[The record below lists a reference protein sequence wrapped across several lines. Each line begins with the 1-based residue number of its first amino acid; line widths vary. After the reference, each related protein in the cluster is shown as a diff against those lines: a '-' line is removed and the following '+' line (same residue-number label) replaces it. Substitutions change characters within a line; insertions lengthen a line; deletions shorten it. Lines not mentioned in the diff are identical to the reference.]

1 MTDAPRTG
9 ESRSQIRS
17 ARNSVQPPT
26 VLILGGTGTF
36 GGRLARLLAQ
46 DGRVSLV
53 VAGRSRAAAEA
64 FCRTLAAR
72 GPLRAAAMDRNG
84 ALEPVLRELAPD
96 ILVDA
101 SGPFQAYG
109 DEPYRVVK
117 ACLALGI
124 CYLDLADGS
133 EFVQG
138 IAAFDAEARRRGVF
152 VLSGASTF
160 PALSSAAVRALS
172 EGWTRVRSITS
183 GIAPSPHVDL
193 GRNVIGAIASYA
205 GKKVPLVRDGRAAT
219 GRGLIEARRFTVGAP
234 GMLPLKNRRFALADV
249 PDLRLAKTLWP
260 GLENIWI
267 GVGTLPEVT
276 HRGLSA
282 LAWPVRLALVRSL
295 SALAPLFHWV
305 ARHVRWGEHR
315 GGMFV
320 AVTGDDAH
328 GARIERD
335 WHLIAEGDDGPFVP
349 AMAAAALI
357 AKVMAGSPP
366 ASGARAALDE
376 LSLEDF
382 AAPFARRNI
391 RAGTWTRMPAALPL
405 YRRFFSDAWE
415 TLPEPIRVLHDG
427 VARARG
433 VALVERG
440 TSILARLAAAI
451 MGFPKA
457 GTDVPVEVAFSR
469 KDGRETWTRTFAGKS
484 FSSEQFEGRGRS
496 AGLLCERFGPLTF
509 GLAMTIEGDRLRL
522 IARRWSAF
530 GVSLPFVLAP
540 TGESYESVEAGRF
553 RFHVEIGFAWTG
565 LIVRYRGWLAPE

>member
-1 MTDAPRTG
+1 
-9 ESRSQIRS
+9 
-17 ARNSVQPPT
+17 VQQPT

-36 GGRLARLLAQ
+36 GGRLARLLAE
-46 DGRVSLV
+46 DDRISLV

-72 GPLRAAAMDRNG
+72 GPLRAAAIDRNG
-84 ALEPVLRELAPD
+84 ALEPVLRDMAPD
-96 ILVDA
+96 IVVDA

-133 EFVQG
+133 DFVQG
-138 IAAFDAEARRRGVF
+138 IATLDAEACRRGVF
-152 VLSGASTF
+152 ILSGASTF
-160 PALSSAAVRALS
+160 PALSTAVVRALS
-172 EGWTRVRSITS
+172 QGWTRVRSITS

-205 GKKVPLVRDGRAAT
+205 GKKVLLVRDGSAAT

-234 GMLPLKNRRFALADV
+234 GMLPLKSRRFALADV
-249 PDLRLAKTLWP
+249 PDLRMAKTLWP
-260 GLENIWI
+260 GLQTIWV
-267 GVGTLPEVT
+267 GVGTLPEAT

-282 LAWPVRLALVRSL
+282 LAWLVRLGMMRSL
-295 SALAPLFHWV
+295 SALAPLFYRV
-305 ARHVRWGEHR
+305 ARQVRWGEHR

-320 AVTGDDAH
+320 AVTGDDAR
-328 GARIERD
+328 GARIARA

-357 AKVMAGSPP
+357 AKVVAGSPP
-366 ASGARAALDE
+366 ARGARAALEE

-382 AAPFARRNI
+382 TAQFARRNI
-391 RAGTWTRMPAALPL
+391 RTGTWTRMPAALPL

-415 TLPEPIRVLHDG
+415 TLPQPIRALHDG

-433 VALVERG
+433 VAQVERG
-440 TSILARLAAAI
+440 TGILARLAAAI
-451 MGFPKA
+451 IGFPKA
-457 GTDVPVEVAFSR
+457 GKDVPVEVAFSAR
-469 KDGRETWTRTFAGKS
+469 DGRETWTRTFAGRS

-522 IARRWSAF
+522 IVRRWSAF
-530 GVSLPFVLAP
+530 GVKLPFFLAP
-540 TGESYESVEAGRF
+540 RGESYESVEAARF
-553 RFHVEIGFAWTG
+553 RFHVEIGFPWTG
-565 LIVRYRGWLAPE
+565 PIVRYRGWLVPA